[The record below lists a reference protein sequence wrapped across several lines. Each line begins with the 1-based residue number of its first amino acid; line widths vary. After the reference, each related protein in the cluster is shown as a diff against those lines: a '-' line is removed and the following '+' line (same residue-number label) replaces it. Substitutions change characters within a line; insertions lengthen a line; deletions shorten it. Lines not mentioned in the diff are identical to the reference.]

1 MTREDCGGVGG
12 GPARRRARLR
22 HLSMR
27 PRAEYLEGLV
37 DLTSHDDPNVRR
49 GLFRQS
55 IASLALVDALDGS
68 TPLDALSP
76 DGLLRSVQTA
86 MADGLLDDLSWLAP
100 AAASVALYEIAGAL
114 PLGPER
120 RELGRRVLN
129 QLYAGNAATF
139 VALATRMAAGSARGL
154 SGAGIRARV
163 MLSLWL
169 PAGTDIPVDPLALL
183 LASRRELSRDWIAAP
198 STGSLPERRLAARLL
213 ERAARDATRRAMQ
226 GDDLPLR
233 LFRNVSDVRRRDLD
247 RSADGIALAWQTLL
261 ADREP
266 LVWRHIAAARGLLAG
281 ALPDFAEEVRALLVQ
296 DLSPTEWRRGAAS
309 LAASLAVDPD
319 GALRRAVELLRGPLL
334 AQDPGIATAMVWGL
348 PVAADAEPEAAD
360 ALLDEIARAAPMAT
374 AEAIVELRRDLRG
387 VMSRG
392 EPFGARAAARCA
404 RALEDALEAP
414 PSAHVR
420 DDGLAALARVVHRDL
435 SMDGAGVALL
445 RGALDGAVAAFVE
458 TGPREAHGR
467 ALEAYAMAAEVVG
480 ALEEIELCDLDDAQ
494 STAARRAAVG
504 LVRELDAELLGS
516 GLLKGLLLLNR
527 RPSEDST
534 GVASLDDLD
543 ERLARWLLRAEG
555 SAARTSASP
564 PLHVTVHQR
573 NLRALIHLIDG
584 ENTDFGGEPELKAR
598 VLARWTGAIGVLL
611 DRLRADRGS
620 SLRRAIAASVARGLD
635 ALVREGAAD
644 AADIFLHAA
653 MRGGDAD
660 DLDVLGQASMHPDV
674 AQLLRAY
681 ARFARG
687 GREGGARARDDDAAV
702 SLRSTR
708 KGALDAELAEAERA
722 RAALERIAALDAL
735 VTALPAGASQRTEI
749 VRGALARLA
758 RALGV
763 VNTARA
769 LSALTAAGD
778 GDADASP
785 LSALED
791 ALTRLAQLTAG
802 ARRRC
807 GDHPPSAPS
816 GATEPLR
823 LAIEVAL
830 QEEEEDVEPSVAA
843 PVEALVSAARASIPG
858 ALADVVALVVPRVM
872 LLPVRRPSAPGG
884 VTLPEQPLPAWL
896 PSRRTLG
903 GFYVHRQLGGGSL
916 GTVFV
921 VTRTEERHDPSA
933 ERFALKVPEYDHTA
947 ARSVSEADFLR
958 LFREE
963 AGALL
968 SLPDHPNIARFVT
981 FDAGARPK
989 PILVMELIEGI
1000 RCDKLLD
1007 ARGLTSRSAVA
1018 LLDGILA
1025 GLEAMHAVGVGHLDI
1040 KPTNVI
1046 LRGGREPV
1054 LVDFG
1059 LAGRHIRPGCATGC
1073 YGAPEIWGV
1082 VPPGVTATPLT
1093 ADIYSFGCLAY
1104 EILTGKTLFDAP
1116 TEVALITAHI
1126 THDGLPAPVKRLADD
1141 PRTADIAAFM
1151 YACLRHNPQDRATTS
1166 SLREMLLRI
1175 TGQLADLRWPLDD
1188 GRASRHG
1195 AGGPRKSYTGNS

>member
-1 MTREDCGGVGG
+1 
-12 GPARRRARLR
+12 
-22 HLSMR
+22 MR

-49 GLFRQS
+49 ALFRQT

-68 TPLDALSP
+68 TPLDSVSP

-86 MADGLLDDLSWLAP
+86 MADRLLDDLSWLAP

-233 LFRNVSDVRRRDLD
+233 LFRNVSDGRRRDLD
-247 RSADGIALAWQTLL
+247 RSADGVALAWQTLL

-266 LVWRHIAAARGLLAG
+266 LVWRHVAAARGLLAG
-281 ALPDFAEEVRALLVQ
+281 VLPDFAEEVRALLGQ

-319 GALRRAVELLRGPLL
+319 GALGRAVDLLRSPLL

-467 ALEAYAMAAEVVG
+467 ALEAYALATEAVG

-555 SAARTSASP
+555 SAARASASP

-653 MRGGDAD
+653 MRGGDPD

-687 GREGGARARDDDAAV
+687 GRDGDARAQDDDAAV

-758 RALGV
+758 RALGA

-830 QEEEEDVEPSVAA
+830 QEEEDTEPSVAA

-858 ALADVVALVVPRVM
+858 ALADAVALVVPRVM
-872 LLPVRRPSAPGG
+872 LLPVRRPSTPGR
-884 VTLPEQPLPAWL
+884 VSLPEQPLPAWL

-916 GTVFV
+916 GTVFI

-968 SLPDHPNIARFVT
+968 SLPDHPNLARFVT

-1151 YACLRHNPQDRATTS
+1151 YACLRHNPQDRAPAS

-1188 GRASRHG
+1188 ARVPRHG
-1195 AGGPRKSYTGNS
+1195 ASGPRKNHTGNS

>member
-1 MTREDCGGVGG
+1 
-12 GPARRRARLR
+12 
-22 HLSMR
+22 MR

-49 GLFRQS
+49 ALFRQT
-55 IASLALVDALDGS
+55 IASIALVDALEGS
-68 TPLDALSP
+68 TPLDSLSP

-86 MADGLLDDLSWLAP
+86 MADGLLEDLSWLAP

-114 PLGPER
+114 PHGPER

-169 PAGTDIPVDPLALL
+169 PAGTDVPVDPLALL

-213 ERAARDATRRAMQ
+213 ERAAREATRRAMQ

-233 LFRNVSDVRRRDLD
+233 VFRNVSDGRRRDLD

-266 LVWRHIAAARGLLAG
+266 LVWRHVAAARGLLAG
-281 ALPDFAEEVRALLVQ
+281 VLPDFADEVRALLGQ

-309 LAASLAVDPD
+309 LAASIAVDPD
-319 GALRRAVELLRGPLL
+319 GALRRAVELLRSPLL
-334 AQDPGIATAMVWGL
+334 TADPGIATAMAWGL

-360 ALLDEIARAAPMAT
+360 ALLDEIARASPMST

-387 VMSRG
+387 ALSRG
-392 EPFGARAAARCA
+392 EPLGARAAARCA

-414 PSAHVR
+414 PSAHAR

-435 SMDGAGVALL
+435 AMDGAGVALL

-467 ALEAYAMAAEVVG
+467 ALEAYALAAEVVG
-480 ALEEIELCDLDDAQ
+480 ALEEIELSDLDDGQ

-516 GLLKGLLLLNR
+516 GLLRSLLLLNR
-527 RPSEDST
+527 RPSEDAT

-555 SAARTSASP
+555 PAARASASP

-653 MRGGDAD
+653 MRGGDPD
-660 DLDVLGQASMHPDV
+660 DLEVLGEASMHPDV

-687 GREGGARARDDDAAV
+687 GREGGARGGRAPDSDAAV
-702 SLRSTR
+702 SVRSTR
-708 KGALDAELAEAERA
+708 RGSLDAELAEAERA
-722 RAALERIAALDAL
+722 RAALERIAAVDAL

-758 RALGV
+758 RALGA
-763 VNTARA
+763 VNTAGA
-769 LSALTAAGD
+769 LSALTGAGD

-807 GDHPPSAPS
+807 GEHPASAPS

-830 QEEEEDVEPSVAA
+830 QEEEEGVEPGVAA
-843 PVEALVSAARASIPG
+843 PIEALVSAARASIPG
-858 ALADVVALVVPRVM
+858 ALADVVALVAPRIM
-872 LLPVRRPSAPGG
+872 RLPVRRPSAPGS

-968 SLPDHPNIARFVT
+968 SLPDHPNLARFVT

-1082 VPPGVTATPLT
+1082 VPPGVTPTPLT
-1093 ADIYSFGCLAY
+1093 ADAYSFGCLAY
-1104 EILTGKTLFDAP
+1104 EILTGRTLFDGP
-1116 TEVALITAHI
+1116 TEVALITAHV

-1141 PRTADIAAFM
+1141 ARTADIAAFL
-1151 YACLRHNPQDRATTS
+1151 YACLRHNPLDRATAS

-1188 GRASRHG
+1188 GRTARHSI
-1195 AGGPRKSYTGNS
+1195 AGSRKSHTGNS

>member
-1 MTREDCGGVGG
+1 MKGEDCSGVGG

-22 HLSMR
+22 NLPMR

-49 GLFRQS
+49 ALFRQT

-68 TPLDALSP
+68 TPLDSLSP

-120 RELGRRVLN
+120 RELGRRVLG

-169 PAGTDIPVDPLALL
+169 PAGTDIPVEPLALL

-198 STGSLPERRLAARLL
+198 STGSLPERRLAARLI
-213 ERAARDATRRAMQ
+213 ERAAREATRRAMQ

-233 LFRNVSDVRRRDLD
+233 LFRNVGDGRRRDLD

-266 LVWRHIAAARGLLAG
+266 LVWRHVAAARGLLAG
-281 ALPDFAEEVRALLVQ
+281 VLPDFAEEVRALLAQ

-309 LAASLAVDPD
+309 LAASIAVDPD
-319 GALRRAVELLRGPLL
+319 GALGRAIELLRSPLL
-334 AQDPGIATAMVWGL
+334 AADPGIATAMAWGL

-360 ALLDEIARAAPMAT
+360 ALLDEIARTSPMAT
-374 AEAIVELRRDLRG
+374 AEAIVELRRELRG

-392 EPFGARAAARCA
+392 EPLGARAAARCA

-420 DDGLAALARVVHRDL
+420 DDGLAALARVIHRDL
-435 SMDGAGVALL
+435 SMDSAGVALL
-445 RGALDGAVAAFVE
+445 RGALDSAVAAFVE
-458 TGPREAHGR
+458 TGPRDAHGR
-467 ALEAYAMAAEVVG
+467 ALEAYALATEVVG
-480 ALEEIELCDLDDAQ
+480 ALEEIELCEHDDAQ

-516 GLLKGLLLLNR
+516 GLLKSLLLLNR
-527 RPSEDST
+527 RPSDDAT

-555 SAARTSASP
+555 PAARASASP

-584 ENTDFGGEPELKAR
+584 ESTDFGSEPELKAR

-611 DRLRADRGS
+611 DRLRAERGS

-653 MRGGDAD
+653 MRGGDPD

-687 GREGGARARDDDAAV
+687 GREGGARAPEGDAAA
-702 SLRSTR
+702 SRRSTR
-708 KGALDAELAEAERA
+708 QGGLDAELAEAERA
-722 RAALERIAALDAL
+722 RVALERIAAIEAL

-758 RALGV
+758 RALGAM
-763 VNTARA
+763 NAARA
-769 LSALTAAGD
+769 LSALTGAGD

-785 LSALED
+785 LAALDE

-807 GDHPPSAPS
+807 GEHPASAPS

-830 QEEEEDVEPSVAA
+830 QEEGDAEPSVAA
-843 PVEALVSAARASIPG
+843 PIEALVSAARASIPS
-858 ALADVVALVVPRVM
+858 ALADVVALVVPRVL
-872 LLPVRRPSAPGG
+872 LLPVRRQSAPSA
-884 VTLPEQPLPAWL
+884 VALPEQPLPAWL

-968 SLPDHPNIARFVT
+968 SLPDHPNLAGFVT

-1082 VPPGVTATPLT
+1082 VPAGVTPTPLT
-1093 ADIYSFGCLAY
+1093 ADVYSFGCLAY

-1116 TEVALITAHI
+1116 TEVALITAHV
-1126 THDGLPAPVKRLADD
+1126 THDGLPAPIKRIADD

-1151 YACLRHNPQDRATTS
+1151 YACLRHNPNDRANAS

-1188 GRASRHG
+1188 ERAARPSI
-1195 AGGPRKSYTGNS
+1195 GGHRKVHTGNS

>member
-1 MTREDCGGVGG
+1 
-12 GPARRRARLR
+12 
-22 HLSMR
+22 MR

-49 GLFRQS
+49 ALFRQTV
-55 IASLALVDALDGS
+55 ASLALVDALDGA
-68 TPLDALSP
+68 TPLDAISP
-76 DGLLRSVQTA
+76 DTLLRSVQTA

-120 RELGRRVLN
+120 RELGRRVLG
-129 QLYAGNAATF
+129 QIYAGNAATF
-139 VALATRMAAGSARGL
+139 VAIATRMAAGSARGL

-163 MLSLWL
+163 ALSLWL
-169 PAGTDIPVDPLALL
+169 PAGADIPVDPLALL

-198 STGSLPERRLAARLL
+198 STGSLADRRLAARLL
-213 ERAARDATRRAMQ
+213 ERAAREATRRATQ

-233 LFRNVSDVRRRDLD
+233 LFRNVVDGGRRDLD
-247 RSADGIALAWQTLL
+247 RSSDGIALAWHTLL

-281 ALPDFAEEVRALLVQ
+281 VLPAFAEEMSALFAP

-309 LAASLAVDPD
+309 LAASVAVDPD
-319 GALRRAVELLRGPLL
+319 GALRRAVEILGGPLL
-334 AQDPGIATAMVWGL
+334 AKDPGIGMAMVWGL
-348 PVAADAEPEAAD
+348 PVAADAEPEAAE
-360 ALLDEIARAAPMAT
+360 ALLDAIARAAPMAA
-374 AEAIVELRRDLRG
+374 AEAIVELRHDLRG
-387 VMSRG
+387 LVGRG
-392 EPFGARAAARCA
+392 GPFGARAAAQCA
-404 RALEDALEAP
+404 RALADAIEAP
-414 PSAHVR
+414 PAAHAR
-420 DDGLAALARVVHRDL
+420 DDGLAALARVIHRDL
-435 SMDGAGVALL
+435 SMDGAGIALL
-445 RGALDGAVAAFVE
+445 RGAIDGAVAAFVE
-458 TGPREAHGR
+458 SGPREAHGR
-467 ALEAYAMAAEVVG
+467 ALEAYGLAAEVVG

-494 STAARRAAVG
+494 SAAARRAAVG
-504 LVRELDAELLGS
+504 LVRELDTQLLGS
-516 GLLKGLLLLNR
+516 DVLKSLLLLNR

-555 SAARTSASP
+555 TAARAGASQP
-564 PLHVTVHQR
+564 HVTVHQR
-573 NLRALIHLIDG
+573 NLRALLHLIDG
-584 ENTDFGGEPELKAR
+584 ESTDFGGEPELKAR

-653 MRGGDAD
+653 MRGGDPD
-660 DLDVLGQASMHPDV
+660 DLEVLGEASMHPDV

-687 GREGGARARDDDAAV
+687 ARRDRASNPDSEPV
-702 SLRSTR
+702 SSLRSAR
-708 KGALDAELAEAERA
+708 QGALHAELAEAERA
-722 RAALERIAALDAL
+722 RSALARIAALEAL

-749 VRGALARLA
+749 VRGALARLS
-758 RALGV
+758 RALGAL
-763 VNTARA
+763 NTARA
-769 LSALTAAGD
+769 LSGLTAAGD
-778 GDADASP
+778 GDVDVSP

-791 ALTRLAQLTAG
+791 ALTRLSQLTAG

-807 GDHPPSAPS
+807 GEHPASAAS

-830 QEEEEDVEPSVAA
+830 QEEADVDDVEPNLAA
-843 PVEALVSAARASIPG
+843 PIEALVSAARAGIPS
-858 ALADVVALVVPRVM
+858 ALADVVALVVPRVAT
-872 LLPVRRPSAPGG
+872 LPVRRPSAPGG
-884 VTLPEQPLPAWL
+884 VALLDHPLPAWL

-921 VTRTEERHDPSA
+921 VTRAEERHDPSA

-968 SLPDHPNIARFVT
+968 SLPDHPNLARFVT

-1000 RCDKLLD
+1000 RCDQLLD
-1007 ARGLTSRSAVA
+1007 ARGLTCRSAVA

-1025 GLEAMHAVGVGHLDI
+1025 GLEAMHGVGVGHLDV

-1082 VPPGVTATPLT
+1082 LPQGAVPTPLT

-1104 EILTGKTLFDAP
+1104 EVLTGKTLFDAP
-1116 TEVALITAHI
+1116 TEVALITAHV
-1126 THDGLPAPVKRLADD
+1126 THDGLPAPLKRLADN
-1141 PRTADIAAFM
+1141 PRTADIAGFLF
-1151 YACLRHNPQDRATTS
+1151 ACLRHDPRARATAS
-1166 SLREMLLRI
+1166 SLREMLLRL
-1175 TGQLADLRWPLDD
+1175 TGQLADLRWPL
-1188 GRASRHG
+1188 
-1195 AGGPRKSYTGNS
+1195 

>member
-1 MTREDCGGVGG
+1 
-12 GPARRRARLR
+12 
-22 HLSMR
+22 MR

-49 GLFRQS
+49 ALFRQT
-55 IASLALVDALDGS
+55 IASIALVDALDGS

-114 PLGPER
+114 PHGPER

-154 SGAGIRARV
+154 TGAGIRARV
-163 MLSLWL
+163 TLSLWL
-169 PAGTDIPVDPLALL
+169 PAGTDVPVDPLALL

-213 ERAARDATRRAMQ
+213 ERAAREATRRAMQ

-233 LFRNVSDVRRRDLD
+233 LFRNVSDGRRRDLD

-266 LVWRHIAAARGLLAG
+266 LVWRHVAAARGLLAG
-281 ALPDFAEEVRALLVQ
+281 VLPDFADEVRAQLAE

-309 LAASLAVDPD
+309 LAASVAVDPD
-319 GALRRAVELLRGPLL
+319 RALGRAIDLLRGPLL
-334 AQDPGIATAMVWGL
+334 AADPGIATAMAWGL

-360 ALLDEIARAAPMAT
+360 ALLDEIARASPMSA

-387 VMSRG
+387 APGRG
-392 EPFGARAAARCA
+392 EPIGARAAARCA

-414 PSAHVR
+414 PSAHAR

-467 ALEAYAMAAEVVG
+467 ALEAYALAAEVVG
-480 ALEEIELCDLDDAQ
+480 ALEEIELSDLDDAQ
-494 STAARRAAVG
+494 SAAARRAAVG

-516 GLLKGLLLLNR
+516 GLLRSLLLLSR
-527 RPSEDST
+527 RPSEDAT

-555 SAARTSASP
+555 SAARASASP

-584 ENTDFGGEPELKAR
+584 ESTDFGGEPELKAR

-653 MRGGDAD
+653 MRGGDPD
-660 DLDVLGQASMHPDV
+660 DLEVLGQASMHPDV

-687 GREGGARARDDDAAV
+687 GRGGRDGGARAPDSDAAV
-702 SLRSTR
+702 SVRSTR
-708 KGALDAELAEAERA
+708 RGALDAELAEAERA
-722 RAALERIAALDAL
+722 RAALERIAALEAL

-749 VRGALARLA
+749 VRGALSRLA
-758 RALGV
+758 RALGA
-763 VNTARA
+763 VNTAGA
-769 LSALTAAGD
+769 LSALTAAGS

-785 LSALED
+785 LGALED

-807 GDHPPSAPS
+807 GEHPASATS

-830 QEEEEDVEPSVAA
+830 QEEHAEDEAGPGVAA
-843 PVEALVSAARASIPG
+843 PIEALVSAARASIPG
-858 ALADVVALVVPRVM
+858 ALADVVALVVPRI
-872 LLPVRRPSAPGG
+872 LGLPVRRPSAPGS
-884 VTLPEQPLPAWL
+884 VALPEQPLPAWV

-968 SLPDHPNIARFVT
+968 SLPDHPNLARFVT

-1082 VPPGVTATPLT
+1082 VPPGVTPTPLT

-1104 EILTGKTLFDAP
+1104 EILTGKTLFDGP
-1116 TEVALITAHI
+1116 TEVALITAHV

-1141 PRTADIAAFM
+1141 PRTADIAAFL
-1151 YACLRHNPQDRATTS
+1151 YACLRHSPRDRATAT

-1175 TGQLADLRWPLDD
+1175 TGQLADMRWPVDD
-1188 GRASRHG
+1188 ARAARHSTSGSRRSH
-1195 AGGPRKSYTGNS
+1195 TGNS

>member
-1 MTREDCGGVGG
+1 
-12 GPARRRARLR
+12 
-22 HLSMR
+22 MR

-49 GLFRQS
+49 ALFRQT
-55 IASLALVDALDGS
+55 IASIALVDALEGS
-68 TPLDALSP
+68 TPLDSLSP

-114 PLGPER
+114 PHGPER

-213 ERAARDATRRAMQ
+213 ERAAREATRRAMQ

-233 LFRNVSDVRRRDLD
+233 VFRNVSDGRRRDLD
-247 RSADGIALAWQTLL
+247 RSADGIALAWQRLL

-266 LVWRHIAAARGLLAG
+266 LVWRHVAAARGLLAG
-281 ALPDFAEEVRALLVQ
+281 LLPDFADEVRALLGQ

-309 LAASLAVDPD
+309 LAASIAVDPD
-319 GALRRAVELLRGPLL
+319 GALHRAVELLRGPLL
-334 AQDPGIATAMVWGL
+334 TADPGIATAMAWGL

-360 ALLDEIARAAPMAT
+360 ALLDEIARASPMST

-387 VMSRG
+387 AMSRG
-392 EPFGARAAARCA
+392 EPLGARAAARCA

-414 PSAHVR
+414 PSAHAR

-467 ALEAYAMAAEVVG
+467 ALEAYALAAEVVG
-480 ALEEIELCDLDDAQ
+480 ALEEIELSDLDDGQ

-516 GLLKGLLLLNR
+516 GLLKSLLLLSR
-527 RPSEDST
+527 RPSEDAT

-555 SAARTSASP
+555 PAARARASP

-584 ENTDFGGEPELKAR
+584 ESTDFGGEPELKAR

-653 MRGGDAD
+653 MRGGDPD
-660 DLDVLGQASMHPDV
+660 DLEVLGEASMHPDV

-687 GREGGARARDDDAAV
+687 GREGGARGGRAPDSDAAV
-702 SLRSTR
+702 SVRSTR
-708 KGALDAELAEAERA
+708 QGSLDAELAEAERA

-758 RALGV
+758 RALGA
-763 VNTARA
+763 VNTAGA
-769 LSALTAAGD
+769 LSALTGAGD

-791 ALTRLAQLTAG
+791 ALARLAQLTAG

-807 GDHPPSAPS
+807 GEHPASAPA

-830 QEEEEDVEPSVAA
+830 QEEEEGVEMGVAA

-858 ALADVVALVVPRVM
+858 ALADVVALVVPRIM
-872 LLPVRRPSAPGG
+872 RLPVRRPSAPGS

-896 PSRRTLG
+896 PNRRTLG

-968 SLPDHPNIARFVT
+968 SLPDHPNLAGFVT

-1082 VPPGVTATPLT
+1082 VPPGVTPTPLT
-1093 ADIYSFGCLAY
+1093 ADVYSFGCLAY
-1104 EILTGKTLFDAP
+1104 ELLTGRTLFDGP
-1116 TEVALITAHI
+1116 TEVALITAHV

-1141 PRTADIAAFM
+1141 ARTADIGAFL
-1151 YACLRHNPQDRATTS
+1151 YACLRHNPRDRATAS

-1188 GRASRHG
+1188 GRAARHSV
-1195 AGGPRKSYTGNS
+1195 AGSRKSHTGNS

>member
-1 MTREDCGGVGG
+1 
-12 GPARRRARLR
+12 
-22 HLSMR
+22 MR
-27 PRAEYLEGLV
+27 PRADHLEGLV

-49 GLFRQS
+49 ALFRQTVAS
-55 IASLALVDALDGS
+55 IALVDALDGPA
-68 TPLDALSP
+68 PLDTLSP
-76 DGLLRSVQTA
+76 EGLLRSVQTA

-100 AAASVALYEIAGAL
+100 AAAGVALYEIAGAL

-120 RELGRRVLN
+120 RELGRRVLG

-139 VALATRMAAGSARGL
+139 VAIATRMAAGSARGL

-163 MLSLWL
+163 TLSLWL
-169 PAGTDIPVDPLALL
+169 PTGTDIPVDPLALL

-213 ERAARDATRRAMQ
+213 ERAAREATRRAMQ

-233 LFRNVSDVRRRDLD
+233 LFRNVSDGRRRELD

-281 ALPDFAEEVRALLVQ
+281 ALPDFAEEVRSLLAE

-309 LAASLAVDPD
+309 LAASVAVDPD
-319 GALRRAVELLRGPLL
+319 GALRRAVELLGGPLL
-334 AQDPGIATAMVWGL
+334 ARDPGIATAMAWAL
-348 PVAADAEPEAAD
+348 PVAADAEPEAAEE
-360 ALLDEIARAAPMAT
+360 LLDEIARTSPMAA
-374 AEAIVELRRDLRG
+374 AEAIVELRRDLRALA
-387 VMSRG
+387 VRG
-392 EPFGARAAARCA
+392 EPFGARAAAQCA
-404 RALEDALEAP
+404 RALEEALDAP

-420 DDGLAALARVVHRDL
+420 DDGLAALARAIHRDL

-458 TGPREAHGR
+458 SGPREAHGR
-467 ALEAYAMAAEVVG
+467 ALEAYALAAEAVG
-480 ALEEIELCDLDDAQ
+480 ALEEIELGDLDDAQ
-494 STAARRAAVG
+494 SVAARSAAVG
-504 LVRELDAELLGS
+504 LVRELDADLLGS
-516 GLLKGLLLLNR
+516 GVLKSLLLLNR

-534 GVASLDDLD
+534 GVASLDELD

-555 SAARTSASP
+555 SAARASAAT

-573 NLRALIHLIDG
+573 NLRALLRLIDG
-584 ENTDFGGEPELKAR
+584 ESTDFSGEPERKAR
-598 VLARWTGAIGVLL
+598 VLARWTGAIGSLL
-611 DRLRADRGS
+611 ERLRADRGS

-653 MRGGDAD
+653 MRGGAPD
-660 DLDVLGQASMHPDV
+660 DLEVLGEASMHPDV

-687 GREGGARARDDDAAV
+687 GREDRAGARDGRDGDAVA
-702 SLRSTR
+702 SRRTSR
-708 KGALDAELAEAERA
+708 QPALDAELAEAERA
-722 RAALERIAALDAL
+722 RVALARIAALDEL

-749 VRGALARLA
+749 VRSALARLA
-758 RALGV
+758 RALAA
-763 VNTARA
+763 VNGARS

-785 LSALED
+785 LAALED
-791 ALTRLAQLTAG
+791 ALARLAQLTAG

-807 GDHPPSAPS
+807 GEHPAFVAS

-830 QEEEEDVEPSVAA
+830 QQDDDGAEPRLAA
-843 PVEALVSAARASIPG
+843 AVEALVSAARAGIPG
-858 ALADVVALVVPRVM
+858 ALADVIALVAPRVAG
-872 LLPVRRPSAPGG
+872 LPARRPSAPGR

-968 SLPDHPNIARFVT
+968 SLPDHPNLARFVT

-989 PILVMELIEGI
+989 PILVMELIEGV
-1000 RCDKLLD
+1000 RCDQLLD

-1025 GLEAMHAVGVGHLDI
+1025 GLEAMHAAGVGHLDI

-1082 VPPGVTATPLT
+1082 VPPGATPTPLT

-1104 EILTGKTLFDAP
+1104 EVLTGRTLFDAP
-1116 TEVALITAHI
+1116 TEVALITAHV
-1126 THDGLPAPVKRLADD
+1126 THDGLPAPVKRLADH
-1141 PRTADIAAFM
+1141 PRTADIAAFLF
-1151 YACLRHNPQDRATTS
+1151 ACLRHNPQDRATAS
-1166 SLREMLLRI
+1166 SLREMLLRL
-1175 TGQLADLRWPLDD
+1175 TGQLADLRWPLDLD
-1188 GRASRHG
+1188 SEHAPRRALP
-1195 AGGPRKSYTGNS
+1195 GPGNSQPGNP

>member
-1 MTREDCGGVGG
+1 
-12 GPARRRARLR
+12 
-22 HLSMR
+22 MR

-49 GLFRQS
+49 ALFRQTVAS
-55 IASLALVDALDGS
+55 IALIDALDGS
-68 TPLDALSP
+68 TPLDSLSP

-114 PLGPER
+114 PHGPER
-120 RELGRRVLN
+120 RELGRRVLG

-169 PAGTDIPVDPLALL
+169 PAGTDIPVDQLALL

-198 STGSLPERRLAARLL
+198 STGSLPDRRLAARLL
-213 ERAARDATRRAMQ
+213 ERAAREATRRAMQ

-233 LFRNVSDVRRRDLD
+233 LFRNVSEGRRRDLD

-266 LVWRHIAAARGLLAG
+266 LVWRHVAAARGLLAG
-281 ALPDFAEEVRALLVQ
+281 MLPDFADEVRALLAQ

-309 LAASLAVDPD
+309 LAASVAVDPD
-319 GALRRAVELLRGPLL
+319 GALGRAVELLRSPLL
-334 AQDPGIATAMVWGL
+334 AADPGIATAMTWGL

-360 ALLDEIARAAPMAT
+360 ALLDEIARASPMST
-374 AEAIVELRRDLRG
+374 AEAIVELRRELRG
-387 VMSRG
+387 ATSRG
-392 EPFGARAAARCA
+392 EPLGARAAARCA

-414 PSAHVR
+414 PSAHLR

-480 ALEEIELCDLDDAQ
+480 ALEEIELSELGDAQ

-504 LVRELDAELLGS
+504 LVREVDAELLGS
-516 GLLKGLLLLNR
+516 GLLKSLLLLNR

-555 SAARTSASP
+555 STARASGSP
-564 PLHVTVHQR
+564 PQHVTVHQR

-584 ENTDFGGEPELKAR
+584 ESTDFGGEPELKAR
-598 VLARWTGAIGVLL
+598 VLARWTGAISVLL

-653 MRGGDAD
+653 MRGGDPD
-660 DLDVLGQASMHPDV
+660 DLEVLGQASMHPDV

-687 GREGGARARDDDAAV
+687 GRDGGARGGRAPDSDAAV
-702 SLRSTR
+702 SVRSTR
-708 KGALDAELAEAERA
+708 QGSLDAELAEAERA

-758 RALGV
+758 RALGA
-763 VNTARA
+763 VNTAGA
-769 LSALTAAGD
+769 LSALTAAGE
-778 GDADASP
+778 GDANASP
-785 LSALED
+785 LSALEE
-791 ALTRLAQLTAG
+791 ALARLAQLTAG

-807 GDHPPSAPS
+807 GEHPASAPS

-830 QEEEEDVEPSVAA
+830 QEEDAEPSTAA
-843 PVEALVSAARASIPG
+843 PVEALVSAVRASIPA
-858 ALADVVALVVPRVM
+858 ALADVVALVVPRAM
-872 LLPVRRPSAPGG
+872 RLPVRRPSAPGS
-884 VTLPEQPLPAWL
+884 VALPEQPLPAWL

-921 VTRTEERHDPSA
+921 VTRTEERHDPAA

-1007 ARGLTSRSAVA
+1007 ARGLTSRTAVA

-1104 EILTGKTLFDAP
+1104 EILTGRTLFDAP
-1116 TEVALITAHI
+1116 TEVALITAHV

-1151 YACLRHNPQDRATTS
+1151 YACLRHSPRDRATAS

-1188 GRASRHG
+1188 GRAVRHNPI
-1195 AGGPRKSYTGNS
+1195 APRRNHTGNS